1 MPRET
6 AKGASNVDVSQ
17 ETPAKQEATGSE
29 ALATTQGAAI
39 QGQGADLHLSQDVRD
54 RLSLELAELMHAVEM
69 GFDKTTKPSDILAA
83 GQVFDIVDG
92 ILIDNF
98 EDRTTGEVKSK
109 CVFRLEYPDG
119 RVVNV
124 MQSAA
129 RPRAVY
135 AQLCE
140 TARSLGLSFRAGPFK
155 FAKKGVG
162 QIQDA
167 VIFEQQ
173 PGWKQEVY

>member
-1 MPRET
+1 MSKQTATGAANAAVSENSTET
-6 AKGASNVDVSQ
+6 AIVTQTPGAITEQKAELN
-17 ETPAKQEATGSE
+17 
-29 ALATTQGAAI
+29 
-39 QGQGADLHLSQDVRD
+39 LSQDVRD

-69 GFDKTTKPSDILAA
+69 GFDKTVKPSDIAA
-83 GQVFDIVDG
+83 SGQSFFIVDG
-92 ILIDNF
+92 LMIDNF

-109 CVFRLEYPDG
+109 CVFRLEYDDG

-140 TARSLGLSFRAGPFK
+140 TARQLGMSFRAGPFK
-155 FAKKGVG
+155 FIKKGVG

-167 VIFEQQ
+167 IIFEQQ